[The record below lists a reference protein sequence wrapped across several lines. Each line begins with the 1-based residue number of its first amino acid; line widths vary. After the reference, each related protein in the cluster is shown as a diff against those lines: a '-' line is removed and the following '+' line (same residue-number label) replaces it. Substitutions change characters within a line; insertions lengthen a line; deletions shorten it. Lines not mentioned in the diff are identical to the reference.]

1 MFMMTRSAKNKQR
14 QASSMR
20 NQMEPGSGVR
30 TIGGMYAVVKE
41 VNEETVLLELTDG
54 VHAHFAKNAIG
65 AVLAE
70 EEFNRI
76 VHGIEREEIEPEENP
91 EGHEDDV
98 TAAAAVNVWLAL
110 LTFVSVTEMVFDCPD
125 SGSILRK
132 DSVAGSSTAA
142 VDDAAARL
150 MTPPPMF
157 CGFVVRSRA
166 SRVAVPTSA
175 PFTCAGVQ
183 SGCSCRSSADDP
195 ATCGVAMLVPWNMA
209 KPPCRIDE

>member
-1 MFMMTRSAKNKQR
+1 MSIVTLLPLVLIVGVMFMMTRSAKNKQR

-76 VHGIEREEIEPEENP
+76 VHGIEPEEIEPEENA
-91 EGHEDDV
+91 EGHEDDA
-98 TAAAAVNVWLAL
+98 TAEAAA
-110 LTFVSVTEMVFDCPD
+110 
-125 SGSILRK
+125 G
-132 DSVAGSSTAA
+132 
-142 VDDAAARL
+142 DAAETTDAK
-150 MTPPPMF
+150 
-157 CGFVVRSRA
+157 A
-166 SRVAVPTSA
+166 SLDVK
-175 PFTCAGVQ
+175 
-183 SGCSCRSSADDP
+183 D
-195 ATCGVAMLVPWNMA
+195 A
-209 KPPCRIDE
+209 KDAKDESDEHRIDLSKTEDAPGQDGPGSTSK